1 VLNIY
6 KAARR
11 VKLVW
16 RQSLK
21 MIYIMSAEKFGRARS
36 NKMRRVQRPKTKDQR
51 PKIRSMLLLIAN
63 CLLLTVFCLDAQ
75 AQQVVDKMVAT
86 VDSGGRVDLITY
98 SDLLWQIALQPETP
112 IETPGSAELNRVLN
126 LLINQ
131 RLIFQEADKLPTI
144 APTDKEIT
152 DYLTGIINRFPT
164 RAEFQRRAELVGLS
178 TEQMREIARQR
189 LLIEKYLD
197 FRFRSFVVITAQ
209 EVADY
214 YRDVF
219 VPRLRQKSPGQIVPA
234 LETVRE
240 QLEQTLT
247 EEKIEAD
254 TDAFIE
260 NARANAEITILNQV

>member
-1 VLNIY
+1 
-6 KAARR
+6 
-11 VKLVW
+11 
-16 RQSLK
+16 
-21 MIYIMSAEKFGRARS
+21 
-36 NKMRRVQRPKTKDQR
+36 MRRTKNKEQGTR
-51 PKIRSMLLLIAN
+51 NRSVLLLLAN
-63 CLLLTVFCLDAQ
+63 CLLLTAFCLNAQ

-112 IETPGSAELNRVLN
+112 IETPSSAELNRVLN

-152 DYLTGIINRFPT
+152 DYLNGLINRFPT

-197 FRFRSFVVITAQ
+197 FRFRSFVVVTAQ

-214 YRDVF
+214 YRDVY
-219 VPRLRQKSPGQIVPA
+219 VPRFRQNSPGQIVPT
-234 LETVRE
+234 LEAVRA

-254 TDAFIE
+254 TDAFITS
-260 NARANAEITILNQV
+260 ARENAEITILNQV

>member
-1 VLNIY
+1 
-6 KAARR
+6 
-11 VKLVW
+11 
-16 RQSLK
+16 
-21 MIYIMSAEKFGRARS
+21 
-36 NKMRRVQRPKTKDQR
+36 
-51 PKIRSMLLLIAN
+51 MLLLLAN
-63 CLLLTVFCLDAQ
+63 CLLLTICCLNAR

-98 SDLLWQIALQPETP
+98 SDLVWQIALEPGTP
-112 IETPGSAELNRVLN
+112 IENPGSTELNRVLN

-152 DYLTGIINRFPT
+152 DYLTGLINRFPT
-164 RAEFQRRAELVGLS
+164 RAEFQRRADYVGLS
-178 TEQMREIARQR
+178 GDQMREIARQR

-197 FRFRSFVVITAQ
+197 FRFRSFVVVTAQ

-214 YRDVF
+214 YRDVY
-219 VPRLRQKSPGQIVPA
+219 VPRFRQKSPGQIVPP
-234 LETVRE
+234 LETVRA

-247 EEKIEAD
+247 EEKIQAD

-260 NARANAEITILNQV
+260 NARDNAEITILNQV